1 MKQTVDAV
9 CEGGMFRPVA
19 PVDGGLT
26 ERQRVRLVVE
36 TTRPTPEEILEL
48 AGRVF
53 EGLSEEEIQEI
64 EDAILNNRVHFE
76 ERVAERLGR

>member
-1 MKQTVDAV
+1 MRQTVDAV
-9 CEGGMFRPVA
+9 YEGGMFRPVA

-26 ERQRVRLVVE
+26 EGQRVRLVVE

-53 EGLSEEEIQEI
+53 EGLSEEEIREI
-64 EDAILNNRVHFE
+64 EDAILNNRVHFG
-76 ERVAERLGR
+76 ERVVERLGR